1 MRKIYYDNFFK
12 SLSVFLFLFSLFV
25 VYATSKA
32 RESQEFIAAGI
43 AIFFMLSSLFLL
55 YQTFFVFFK
64 YDNEALYFGKK
75 EKKFLW
81 KDLIERGYSRLLD
94 MNYIK
99 FKNSKIIYI
108 SPYMYGFD
116 EFSNFLEEK
125 TQELDRYYKQ
135 KAIQ

>member
-81 KDLIERGYSRLLD
+81 IDLVERGYSRLLD

-99 FKNSKIIYI
+99 FKNSKKIYI

-116 EFSNFLEEK
+116 EFSNFLEQK
-125 TQELDRYYKQ
+125 TQELDKYYKR
-135 KAIQ
+135 KAI

>member
-12 SLSVFLFLFSLFV
+12 YLSIFLFLFSLFV
-25 VYATSKA
+25 VYAASKA

-125 TQELDRYYKQ
+125 TQDLDKYYKQ